1 MNAIPFDTLKLARGF
16 EAAGMSPA
24 MANGSAEALAVAMK
38 DTDCAT
44 KADVTLVRTELKGDI
59 AALRI
64 ELKSDIA
71 ALRTELKG
79 DMAAFQA
86 SVKTDFAAVVANFEI
101 LRRDMTIKLGGMIFL
116 AAGLTIAAMR
126 FLPPPH

>member
-24 MANGSAEALAVAMK
+24 MANGSADALAVAMK

-44 KADVTLVRTELKGDI
+44 KADIAAVKADLSLGRTEFQGEFEK
-59 AALRI
+59 LRLEFKAGFATVHADL
-64 ELKSDIA
+64 EL
-71 ALRTELKG
+71 
-79 DMAAFQA
+79 
-86 SVKTDFAAVVANFEI
+86 

-126 FLPPPH
+126 FIPPPH